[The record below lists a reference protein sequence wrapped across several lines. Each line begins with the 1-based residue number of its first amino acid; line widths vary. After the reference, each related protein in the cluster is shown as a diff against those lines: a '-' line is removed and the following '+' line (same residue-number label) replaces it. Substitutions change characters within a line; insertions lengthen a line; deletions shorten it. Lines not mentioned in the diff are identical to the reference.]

1 MMNTL
6 LTVKCLMRD
15 VTDGFISLVRV
26 ALENGLMHLNMMISK
41 LFKKLDVSFVLY
53 KKCKTLSYLI
63 TKLLSKIELLFL

>member
-41 LFKKLDVSFVLY
+41 LFKNLMFHLFYIKNV
-53 KKCKTLSYLI
+53 KRYL
-63 TKLLSKIELLFL
+63 T

>member
-53 KKCKTLSYLI
+53 KKM
-63 TKLLSKIELLFL
+63 